1 MRVFN
6 SSPTTK
12 ASKIA
17 TNSIKTRLAM
27 GRVSLMEVLVMMDKA
42 KTKHVL
48 ELATAITKESSMMR
62 ELRAMMRRRR
72 VGR

>member
-1 MRVFN
+1 
-6 SSPTTK
+6 
-12 ASKIA
+12 
-17 TNSIKTRLAM
+17 
-27 GRVSLMEVLVMMDKA
+27 MEVLVMMDKA